1 MSNQYGLDRRE
12 KMPKWLK
19 DKRCSKKLSQV
30 DVANKVGITRVSYA
44 RIEIDERSPSVE
56 TAKKIANVLDFDW
69 TRFYEDEETQHEAK

>member
-1 MSNQYGLDRRE
+1 
-12 KMPKWLK
+12 MPKWLK

-56 TAKKIANVLDFDW
+56 TAKKIANVLGFDW
-69 TRFYEDEETQHEAK
+69 TRFYEDEETQHKAGQGGNG